1 MSLLLV
7 IVIGNSNPSAEKRK
21 HAAEAVLENPTHCF
35 VIVQKFDNLSIIEFV
50 L

>member
-21 HAAEAVLENPTHCF
+21 HAAEAVLDNPTRF
-35 VIVQKFDNLSIIEFV
+35 VIVQTIDNWTKIKFV

>member
-21 HAAEAVLENPTHCF
+21 HAAEAVLDNPTHCF
-35 VIVQKFDNLSIIEFV
+35 VIVQTIDNWTKIKFV